1 MHGEIEDWNNGW
13 YGVRLE
19 LSVAEIDL
27 LIGLLTNIHN
37 DPEQHF
43 HMTSDYA
50 SSGGL
55 GDIEVSVTEANA
67 ISNMSVSGLAMAPGD
82 SIPSSAT

>member
-1 MHGEIEDWNNGW
+1 MRSEIENWNNGW

-19 LSVAEIDL
+19 LSIAEIDR
-27 LIGLLTNIHN
+27 LIGLLTNIRN

-50 SSGGL
+50 GSGGL
-55 GDIEVSVTEANA
+55 GNIEVSVAEAN
-67 ISNMSVSGLAMAPGD
+67 SNSDMSVNGLALAPGEF
-82 SIPSSAT
+82 IPSSGT